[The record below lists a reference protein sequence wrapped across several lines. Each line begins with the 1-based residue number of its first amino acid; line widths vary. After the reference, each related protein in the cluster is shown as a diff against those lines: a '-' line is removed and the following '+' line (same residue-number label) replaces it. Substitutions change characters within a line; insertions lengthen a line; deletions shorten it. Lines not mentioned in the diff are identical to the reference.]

1 MSKLTPKLRNKI
13 YYATGTIAGQRIRQS
28 LETSDKARA
37 EELCALYEAKLW
49 KRHSYG
55 EAAVRTFEEAALSYM
70 EAGGENRYLP
80 PVLKHFKGRAL
91 TTITPGDIIA
101 MAVGLYP
108 NASGATRNRQAITP
122 ARAVINH
129 AADRAWCPP
138 LRVRQFATIKPK
150 RTARGRDWHDAF
162 MEQADSDGL
171 YHLSAALL
179 FMVQTGARVS
189 EAAALL
195 PDHLDLSNRTA
206 LLAKTKTGTWE
217 PRHLTTELVARIANL
232 DLTHDRPVFGY
243 ASRYGIYRRM
253 KAVCRRAGLEWSP
266 PHEAGRH
273 SFASQ
278 ALEAGASVRQVMDA
292 GGFKSARLFLE
303 TYAHSL
309 GEGSEV
315 AALFD
320 GAIGTNLAQRRLV
333 KRLRR

>member
-1 MSKLTPKLRNKI
+1 MPGLTPKRRGKWW
-13 YYATGTIAGQRIRQS
+13 YAIGSVAGKRIRQS
-28 LETSDKARA
+28 LGTRDETQAA
-37 EELCALYEAKLW
+37 ELCALYEARLW

-101 MAVGLYP
+101 MAVALYP

-150 RTARGRDWHDAF
+150 RTARGRDWHEAF

-179 FMVQTGARVS
+179 FMAQTGARVS

-195 PDHLDLSNRTA
+195 PEHLDLNNRTA

-217 PRHLTTELVARIANL
+217 PRHLTIELVARIANL
-232 DLTHDRPVFGY
+232 NLLPGQPVFGY
-243 ASRYGIYRRM
+243 ASRHGIYRRM
-253 KAVCRRAGLEWSP
+253 KAVCERADLDWSP

-309 GEGSEV
+309 GEGGEV

-320 GAIGTNLAQRRLV
+320 GAVDTNRAQRRSAKGV
-333 KRLRR
+333 KH